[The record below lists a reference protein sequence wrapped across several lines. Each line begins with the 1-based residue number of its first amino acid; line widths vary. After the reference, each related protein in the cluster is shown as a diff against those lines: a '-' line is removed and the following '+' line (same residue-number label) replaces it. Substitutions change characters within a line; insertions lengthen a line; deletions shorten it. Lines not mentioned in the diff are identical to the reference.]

1 MTCFVDAA
9 WLRDAAAICTAAI
22 EDMERQID
30 RLTPFVAPYVAESK
44 YEVPM
49 AHLRARLE
57 TLITH
62 EAALR
67 RAILALPPGGAVAIG
82 AETLEWADAMRA
94 HPLRK
99 ER

>member
-9 WLRDAAAICTAAI
+9 WLRDAATLCTAA
-22 EDMERQID
+22 MEEVETQID
-30 RLTPFVAPYVAESK
+30 RLTPFVAPYVAESTH
-44 YEVPM
+44 EALM
-49 AHLRARLE
+49 AHLRAQLE
-57 TLITH
+57 TLSTH